1 MKRTTLLMT
10 ATGAALL
17 AAAAGNALAQQ
28 VYKWKDARGVTHYSD
43 TPPPAREQKKVQVKS
58 FTAGGGSV
66 DVPYALAQAMRA
78 APVTIYTTVGCNAC
92 DLARNAL
99 AARGVPY
106 TEKTVTSAEDNEQL
120 KAAGGGNQLPFILVG
135 RTRLTG
141 FEADALTAALDAAAY
156 PKERLVSSSFRLA
169 NVGPAAPPPPPP
181 AAKPEPVEEVPKVPP
196 PPDFQF

>member
-10 ATGAALL
+10 ATSVALL

-28 VYKWKDARGVTHYSD
+28 VYKWKDAKGVTHYSD
-43 TPPPAREQKKVQVKS
+43 TPPPARDQKKVQVKS

-66 DVPYALAQAMRA
+66 DVPYALAQAMRI
-78 APVTIYTTVGCNAC
+78 APVTIYTTVGCAAC
-92 DLARNAL
+92 DLARAAL

-106 TEKTVTSAEDNEQL
+106 TEKTVTSTEDNEHL

-141 FEADALTAALDAAAY
+141 FEAESLTAALDAAAY
-156 PKERLVSSSFRLA
+156 PKERVVGSGFRLA

-181 AAKPEPVEEVPKVPP
+181 PKQEIVEEMPKVPP

>member
-43 TPPPAREQKKVQVKS
+43 TPPPPREQKKVQVKS
-58 FTAGGGSV
+58 FTSGGGSV

-78 APVTIYTTVGCNAC
+78 APVTIYTTVGCAAC
-92 DLARNAL
+92 DMARAAL
-99 AARGVPY
+99 VERGVPY

-120 KAAGGGNQLPFILVG
+120 KAAGGSNQLPFIMVG

-141 FEADALTAALDAAAY
+141 FEADTLAAALNAAAY
-156 PKERLVSSSFRLA
+156 PKERLVGPNFRLA

-181 AAKPEPVEEVPKVPP
+181 AAKPAPVEEVPKVPP